1 MNNQKL
7 DLSDLGK
14 LVATERR
21 KRGMSIR
28 ETARAVEIPFNTL
41 ARVEK
46 GHVPDLP
53 KFKRLVEW
61 CGADINQFFELREKT
76 TATPDLIA
84 GHLQADQNLSSEAA
98 DKIAGLVKD
107 LYEALA
113 QPRRVAAVHLR
124 SAKTFRPAAAR
135 TLGSLIN
142 DLNEALLQETKD
154 SNGGSA

>member
-14 LVATERR
+14 VVETERR
-21 KRGMSIR
+21 KRGMSLR
-28 ETARAVEIPFNTL
+28 ETAREVDIPFNTL

-61 CGADINQFFELREKT
+61 CGIDINQFFELRERT
-76 TATPDLIA
+76 TATPDVIA
-84 GHLQADQNLSSEAA
+84 DHLQSDDNLSPEAA
-98 DKIAGLVKD
+98 DRIAGLVQD
-107 LYEALA
+107 LYAALA
-113 QPRRVAAVHLR
+113 TPRQVAAVHLR

-135 TLGSLIN
+135 QLGSLIN
-142 DLNEALLQETKD
+142 DMNKVLLDESKEMD
-154 SNGGSA
+154 NGSA

>member
-21 KRGMSIR
+21 KRGMSLR
-28 ETARAVEIPFNTL
+28 ETAREVDIPFNTL

-46 GHVPDLP
+46 GRVPDLP

-61 CGADINQFFELREKT
+61 CGIDINQFFELRERT
-76 TATPDLIA
+76 TATPDVIA
-84 GHLQADQNLSSEAA
+84 DHLQADDNLSPEAA
-98 DKIAGLVKD
+98 DRIAGLVQD
-107 LYEALA
+107 LYAALA
-113 QPRRVAAVHLR
+113 RPRQVAAVHLR

-135 TLGSLIN
+135 QLGSLIN
-142 DLNEALLQETKD
+142 DMNKVLLDESKEMD
-154 SNGGSA
+154 DGSA